1 MSFCA
6 GGIIGG
12 IGLGLHDVLDGVVGD
27 AVALQILFDGHAAAL
42 RLASALF
49 GEVVRKRLIINEPG
63 FAEACHH
70 LCDGVGCETALSQAI
85 LDFTL
90 TAWTELEE
98 ADCHLFG
105 TVISISGNELG
116 DLSGIKRLTHE
127 ETFVG
132 QGVETHPQG
141 KFAVNDEVDPAR
153 VTGLGANR
161 RNRAWLWIIL
171 RRCHRRRLWLPP
183 WARRWCHAQWPAP

>member
-6 GGIIGG
+6 GSIVGG
-12 IGLGLHDVLDGVVGD
+12 IGFGLHDMLDGVVGD

-42 RLASALF
+42 RLAGALF
-49 GEVVRKRLIINEPG
+49 GEVVRKCLIVDEPD
-63 FAEACHH
+63 FAEACHY
-70 LCDGVGCETALSQAI
+70 LRNGVRCEAALAQAI

-90 TAWTELEE
+90 TAWTEFEQT
-98 ADCHLFG
+98 DCRLFG
-105 TVISISGNELG
+105 AVIGVSGNELG
-116 DLSGIKRLTHE
+116 DLSGIKYLTHE

-141 KFAVNDEVDPAR
+141 EFAVNDEVDPAS

-161 RNRAWLWIIL
+161 RDGAWLWITL

-183 WARRWCHAQWPAP
+183 WARRWCHAQ